1 MPIDEWRK
9 SDFLL
14 IQFTITEKAERREAN
29 MDSQFKMSL
38 EKTPLRT
45 YGYHVATTE
54 DLVELNKYKN
64 SLIKAAEYYRE
75 NLVKGRVIYL
85 IKNKDQIMA
94 LPVRFGKENFA
105 HLTGISFDRKKA
117 SQLLDELADG
127 KLVQNAIFIKNDGTT
142 FEKLARISEITKVTD
157 SNVMELG
164 QVSAFV
170 QQAKKLNF
178 NKAIKPSDKAL
189 LALKKIE
196 PKIYRPYSLINLETA
211 KNSYSDY
218 SKVPEN
224 TVVAVLSLTR
234 NQLKGFSIGTLSVN
248 SKYVKD
254 GRQLTELTT
263 KMRQILLKEYVA
275 LQSRRKQTIKQQTKL
290 TKER

>member
-1 MPIDEWRK
+1 MI
-9 SDFLL
+9 SDNSVNNL
-14 IQFTITEKAERREAN
+14 N
-29 MDSQFKMSL
+29 FKMSYKMSYI
-38 EKTPLRT
+38 ERPRKVN
-45 YGYHVATTE
+45 GYHVATE
-54 DLVELNKYKN
+54 DELIELNKYTGD
-64 SLIKAAEYYRE
+64 LIKTAKYYRK

-117 SQLLDELADG
+117 SQMLDELADG

-142 FEKLARISEITKVTD
+142 FEKLARISEITKITD

-196 PKIYRPYSLINLETA
+196 PKIYRPYSLINLKTD

-275 LQSRRKQTIKQQTKL
+275 LQSRRKQTIKQQTKP

>member
-196 PKIYRPYSLINLETA
+196 PKIYRPYSLINLETT

-234 NQLKGFSIGTLSVN
+234 NQLKGFSIGMLSVN

-275 LQSRRKQTIKQQTKL
+275 LQSRRKQTIKQQTKP

>member
-14 IQFTITEKAERREAN
+14 IQFTITEKAEGREAN

-275 LQSRRKQTIKQQTKL
+275 LQSRRKQTIKQQTKP